1 MLIISKS
8 VVAGTAEKDT
18 LLVIKTKAGT
28 AVEAIEANTT
38 VLKSYDD
45 AVAIYALPV
54 SKAKDE
60 KKLKEG
66 QHHTAPKGYPTR
78 RSAYAVPDYW
88 EFPLEGNTPT
98 ETDKR
103 IRAAI
108 AYFSKHPW
116 HADEHKAEA
125 ARRILHAAKEHGIHV
140 SKDSDVYRAAH
151 K

>member
-8 VVAGTAEKDT
+8 VVSGTSEKDT

-54 SKAKDE
+54 SKAKEE
-60 KKLKEG
+60 KKLPPGE
-66 QHHTAPKGYPTR
+66 HRTPPKGYPESKKEYAGPGYTFPVNTESR
-78 RSAYAVPDYW
+78 VRSA
-88 EFPLEGNTPT
+88 L
-98 ETDKR
+98 
-103 IRAAI
+103 
-108 AYFSKHPW
+108 AYFTKHPW
-116 HADEHKAEA
+116 ESSSEKKTAARKILEA
-125 ARRILHAAKEHGIHV
+125 AKKFGVEV
-140 SKDSDVYRAAH
+140 SKDDDVYRAAH